1 MLGKGGA
8 TVSPKDHGREGHDS
22 GGEWVFPFEAE
33 LHAVVP
39 GLHNSESAWLAQID
53 SLRAPDRKTHE
64 LIRMVCSV
72 ILRHG
77 PGVSRYAMLAA
88 EVGATW
94 EEVVGSIMLTEPS
107 FGLFS
112 SVEALPFAR
121 RGWERGRRKS
131 PDGAPRAAKSATQ
144 AGTKPVKASP
154 KKQSAK
160 KQTANNKQSAKTAK
174 KPSAKR

>member
-1 MLGKGGA
+1 M
-8 TVSPKDHGREGHDS
+8 SPKDHGREGRD
-22 GGEWVFPFEAE
+22 GGGDWVFPFEAE
-33 LHAVVP
+33 LHAVAP

-121 RGWERGRRKS
+121 RGWEKGRRKS
-131 PDGAPRAAKSATQ
+131 PAGAPRAVKSATQ
-144 AGTKPVKASP
+144 AGTKPAKASP
-154 KKQSAK
+154 KKASAKKQSAK
-160 KQTANNKQSAKTAK
+160 KQAAKAQGTEKAAK
-174 KPSAKR
+174 S